1 MYNPQELQ
9 RRAQLNL
16 HGVDTQARTTIET
29 NPPKEENNTN
39 GGVRFL
45 ATIGNIANNIVQGAV
60 KSLEGIVDAG
70 AMLVG
75 LFGADVNDFV
85 EYDFTSD
92 VFGTDE
98 EGEGLLDWAWGR
110 NLADVSYLDNDHI
123 VNQIAEG
130 VGGMLPTIALAVA
143 TGGTSLAG
151 TAAATGAKAVSVGAK
166 VANIASK
173 VAFIGGAV
181 GNASETA
188 LKEGADYWQALGY
201 GAVSGAIEGATEYI
215 GGRVFGSSATA
226 SVDKTLLG
234 KLGLAPKLGSKLGT
248 KVYSFA
254 SEGFEEVVA
263 DLLDP
268 VNKKVFGLSDTIE
281 MPTIKELGKTF
292 VVGGTVGA
300 VLDKVNLGASALL
313 NRKEGGIHYAKV
325 SEKLNDIANV
335 GRVVEGLQNS
345 KKVSNEKME
354 ATYKL
359 ATERYMDDI
368 EFISSEFKKMSP
380 EQRTKAFETLRAS
393 TNFVDN
399 VFNPDGTIKDG
410 VMDKYSEVINNGAKY
425 NVSSNLLYEKNRV
438 ETDIKEINAKY
449 KANYE
454 ISDVK
459 LNDTQR
465 VSFAKINRNISK
477 ISNKTGTNL
486 ELVIIK
492 DHVNADG
499 VNTNGFIDK
508 NRIYITESALE
519 NGDWAKPLSHEIS
532 HYAIGSKE
540 FLDYAKYITSD
551 KKLLNTAIDNVVAN
565 YHDDFGFS
573 VAEGNE
579 IVNKIAKGETRLT
592 EKEIAFYDEV
602 VAHITEDLF
611 QNEKS
616 VNRFARENTSLAS
629 KILAKIQQFLAIFK
643 GTNANKQIVVKL
655 RKAEILFERAL
666 EGIKK
671 ENQETSKK
679 INKVTEQYKKD
690 KEEYLSL
697 PETERENWLKEK
709 GYKKEDFADDVLY
722 NGEELDN
729 SGEIRYSKKGYSHRN
744 PNSVNEKDFNHHY
757 WAIANNLLS
766 KDEIGLLDSL
776 VGKINKGEHFE
787 QNSDGFYMLPVGEK
801 GVLNKIVFTDGKRNA
816 YSINTVVEIALDNE
830 TDLSIERENIYER
843 ESKGIQ
849 TETNGLLKVHYS
861 KAYRFSKFKRN
872 VVESLQDSNGKQDG
886 TRSDRET
893 RFSKDGRGVRF
904 SKRTARYINN
914 KLDTPTLSHIRKELR
929 EIYGDV
935 DSAIADGIAIEK
947 DNAVFVVDSSIEDG
961 NIEFGVREKIIISD
975 NNLRKEKL
983 EKINDRAISKGYVS
997 IEISRRIKY
1006 SSGNGGNSSI
1016 GRELSKELSIN
1027 KGQSENNESGVS
1039 GEDGNNGGRGLR
1051 LSKSGGKKILQ
1062 IAVLEH
1068 LDPVKIED
1076 EKEKKALARELK
1088 LRNGNHPLNYDW
1100 VTTNDYLYIVRNNN
1114 GNDFEP
1120 VVKIG
1125 IDEYFNFCVKLF
1137 RLINRDR
1144 PNSEETIKT
1153 WLKEILNNPDHINW
1167 LSFNPMYD
1175 YPINTELAVT
1185 EDGFSKQDK
1194 EIYKETD
1201 SDGKKLSKKQIE
1213 FYKNS
1218 KARDGYGRL
1227 KVLYHGAF
1235 EEFYVFDKALRGTS
1249 TKSGDSKEGFFFT
1262 DSIDLAK
1269 DYAKNAKYTKLYNL
1283 MGAIAH
1289 GDEKVIEFLKGNKD
1303 PSIEDAKNLGSKE
1316 LEEFINLLESKK
1328 RGKIYKVYLNI
1339 ENPYIENWGATR
1351 YNHIN
1356 VFRAIIKAKF
1366 NGYDGV
1372 IIKRIND
1379 SILDKRPCTNIYI
1392 VFEPEQIKLT
1402 TNKAPTNSH
1411 DIRFSKTTDDSVKN
1425 QIKNNEK
1432 KLATM
1437 DVVASINSNKNF
1449 KNSQEVIKWALEE
1462 LKNTGY
1468 KVDRKDFGTVIF
1480 DESRLKNGIRYLK
1493 NQDEYIAFS
1502 MIPKVLKRGIEIG
1515 RHDNHKDRGYE
1526 TVTFGAPV
1534 EINGNRKN
1542 MAIVVRIEN
1551 KNYYKLHRVVM
1562 PNGAMITYENEESTA
1577 ERVGATEVV
1586 ASPTDNASAISI
1598 LNSGK
1603 KVNNNS
1609 ENSSGSHNIRE
1620 SRKASEGEI
1629 KKKLADISKKK
1640 VYSKKEA
1647 QEIVSS
1653 IIGDVELGGGNYIRV
1668 TNKNQEMI
1676 ADELWKA
1683 LNTYDSG
1690 KRVGVSEKIAD
1701 YIIDSA
1707 IMHNVYVE
1715 EINDASIETVA
1726 ILRKYLHR
1734 INLNNIKGEIRYRYD
1749 NDNSPY
1755 AMWSNKKGIEPDELA
1770 DLLKEDGIFLESING
1785 ADMFF
1790 EMDSLYRKA
1799 VKDLK
1804 TKKTKFLN
1812 EALDEGE
1819 RAEIRKEIRN
1829 EILKAFATN
1838 GSKSKLTKIIETY
1851 SRKAKVW
1858 KDLYYEEKTRNNN
1871 INSLLNEIKNL
1882 KGLKEFKNA
1891 TQYKSEQ
1898 FKGSIEKLE
1907 KLDWRGNLNESGA
1920 RNIVANLNAWYN
1932 RNNKIIGDRFDTE
1945 VSETLSEIASG
1956 EGKLNST
1963 EIRNLAN
1970 VVTYFRHFIETS
1982 TKIYR
1987 QGKWVDAKPIA
1998 EDYVAK
2004 MKASENIKFGPI
2016 GSVLEK
2022 VMGGKYVEN
2031 FSDPM
2036 ALARYMDK
2044 YEDGFYTNTVQSF
2057 REGAIGSAGLE
2068 MELRKTADEFF
2079 RKNKKYLKDLQNK
2092 FITYRGV
2099 EIPLGKAISLYMT
2112 LNRDQAIL
2120 GLAKAGFKFENLKT
2134 KKTIEVKGFEVRDN
2148 LTFDEYKEIAREVQ
2162 AEIGK
2167 QLTETDLKL
2176 IKIVENAFEKCKK
2189 YKYDRDMQLRGYSNV
2204 IEGYYF
2210 PIRRIAIA
2218 ERIDRD
2224 YFNGDRVSNQ
2234 SFNKSI
2240 VKGAQQALFIDSI
2253 ENIFVRHVRGIAQY
2267 YHLAPVIENYDII
2280 NNLDIGENVNAPISV
2295 ASTSV
2300 NVWKNGSDYLKKM
2313 FADVQGVKNGDG
2325 GKLFSFLRTGFAK
2338 YQLGAN
2344 PKVWFSQLAS
2354 LFASTS
2360 ILDYG
2365 SIIKG
2370 FGMKTA
2376 DVDKYCALAEYR
2388 NNDNVAVKSQGVIDE
2403 IGKIGDVLTKPIGFT
2418 DRLVIRALF
2427 GACQVQVQKEN
2438 GLKIGTEENKIK
2450 AGQLLT
2456 KVILETQQNN
2466 LATERSSAM
2475 RSSSE
2480 LKKTFTMFTADAM
2493 KVLGRVVDSFGRVS
2507 VIKARLRITTDAK
2520 ETERL
2525 KSELKSAHK
2534 DARKSVSALVVQVAF
2549 LTVLAQ
2555 LFKKFYNKDDEE
2567 EQVNDIALD
2576 FLGNMIGGL
2585 PILKDFVGKVTD
2597 GYDVNNYATSSIND
2611 LFEAIGSLAKV
2622 FNGDSRERASSIRK
2636 ILYATGQI
2644 FGIPV
2649 RNLYNVF
2656 YGTTNL
2662 ISPESAYKMDDM
2674 FYKQSYRKDLKK
2686 AIENEDYDMISTIAG
2701 LITKEDVGVFSG
2713 NTREEIARLLA
2724 NGQDVL
2730 PTSIGNTMTINET
2743 QYILDGSQKK
2753 EFKKVYSGAIT
2764 SIDKLISTQGYKVA
2778 SDEAKAKAIK
2788 YVYRYYYYM
2797 AQQKVLGV
2805 EIDSKLFLFGEIIS
2819 IEKLALA
2826 LAEVPLLVENSK
2838 NKKQV
2843 VERYL
2848 QASKLSV
2855 LEKYMLMGYFGY
2867 KTTKGESMIKST
2879 INRSSLSKEQKNKLL
2894 EKCGL

>member
-16 HGVDTQARTTIET
+16 HGVDTKARTTIET
-29 NPPKEENNTN
+29 NPPKEENDSHWL
-39 GGVRFL
+39 VRGL
-45 ATIGNIANNIVQGAV
+45 ATVGNFVSNVVEGAV

-151 TAAATGAKAVSVGAK
+151 TAAAAGAKAVSVGAK

-201 GAVSGAIEGATEYI
+201 GAVSGAIEGATEMI

-254 SEGFEEVVA
+254 SEGLEEVVA

-380 EQRTKAFETLRAS
+380 EQRTKAFETLRVN

-459 LNDTQR
+459 LNDNQR

-492 DHVNADG
+492 DYVNADG

-565 YHDDFGFS
+565 YYDDFGFS

-592 EKEIAFYDEV
+592 DKEIGFYDEV

-629 KILAKIQQFLAIFK
+629 KILSKIQQFLAIFK
-643 GTNANKQIVVKL
+643 GTNANKQTVVKL

-679 INKVTEQYKKD
+679 INKATEQYKKD
-690 KEEYLSL
+690 KDEYLSL
-697 PETERENWLKEK
+697 PESERENWLKDK

-729 SGEIRYSKKGYSHRN
+729 SGETRYSKKGYAYRN

-757 WAIANNLLS
+757 WAIAYDFLS
-766 KDEIGLLDSL
+766 KEEIGVLDSAI
-776 VGKINKGEHFE
+776 GKIKSGDYYSKNA
-787 QNSDGFYMLPVGEK
+787 DGFYMIPVGEN
-801 GVLNKIVFTDGKRNA
+801 GVLNKIVFTDGNYER
-816 YSINTVVEIALDNE
+816 YSIDTIIEINSKDENT
-830 TDLSIERENIYER
+830 LSKERENIYVSEY
-843 ESKGIQ
+843 KGIQ
-849 TETNGLLKVHYS
+849 TQTNELLKVHYA
-861 KAYRFSKFKRN
+861 KNYRFSEFRAESESNLRN
-872 VVESLQDSNGKQDG
+872 SNGKQDG
-886 TRSDRET
+886 TRSDGET
-893 RFSKDGRGVRF
+893 RFSKDGRDVRF

-914 KLDTPTLSHIRKELR
+914 KLDTPTLSHIKKRLR

-947 DNAVFVVDSSIEDG
+947 ENAVFVVDSSVEDG
-961 NIEFGVREKIIISD
+961 NIDFGVRQRKVISND
-975 NNLRKEKL
+975 ELRKEFIRRK
-983 EKINDRAISKGYVS
+983 NDKSIRNGYISDGLSSRFGDEYDDSWNGY
-997 IEISRRIKY
+997 RRWK
-1006 SSGNGGNSSI
+1006 SG
-1016 GRELSKELSIN
+1016 EELSIN
-1027 KGQSENNESGVS
+1027 KGQSENNESRVFR
-1039 GEDGNNGGRGLR
+1039 EDGDNRGRGLR
-1051 LSKSGGKKILQ
+1051 FSKTGGTKISQ
-1062 IAVLEH
+1062 ISILEA
-1068 LDPVKIED
+1068 LDPIKIKD
-1076 EKEKKALARELK
+1076 EKEYKRLARELK
-1088 LRNGNHPLNYDW
+1088 LRNGNHPLNYEW
-1100 VTTNDYLYIVRNNN
+1100 VTTNDYLYIVKNNN
-1114 GNDFEP
+1114 GETFDPVIKIEIDRYFDFCASLFSL
-1120 VVKIG
+1120 VKKENI
-1125 IDEYFNFCVKLF
+1125 
-1137 RLINRDR
+1137 
-1144 PNSEETIKT
+1144 NSEATIKL
-1153 WLKEILNNPDHINW
+1153 WVSKILDHPDNVYW
-1167 LSFNPMYD
+1167 LSFNPMYEPS
-1175 YPINTELAVT
+1175 YNELAFT
-1185 EDGFSKQDK
+1185 EDAYSRQDK
-1194 EIYKETD
+1194 EFDKGVD
-1201 SDGKKLSKKQIE
+1201 SAGKKLTKKQIE

-1218 KARDGYGRL
+1218 KVRDRYGRL
-1227 KVLYHGAF
+1227 KVVYHGSFA
-1235 EEFYVFDKALRGTS
+1235 EFYVFDKALLGS
-1249 TKSGDSKEGFFFT
+1249 VTKAQDAKEGFFFT
-1262 DSIDLAK
+1262 DDLGLAK
-1269 DYAKNAKYTKLYNL
+1269 DYAEVAKWEKLRSL
-1283 MGAIAH
+1283 MLSIAE
-1289 GDEKVIEFLKGNKD
+1289 GDKEVVDFLKSNRN
-1303 PSIEDAKNLGSKE
+1303 PTIEDAKRLGSKD
-1316 LEEFINLLESKK
+1316 LETLVDITDNNRK
-1328 RGKIYKVYLNI
+1328 GKIYKVYLNI
-1339 ENPYIENWGATR
+1339 ENPYVENWGHKG
-1351 YNHIN
+1351 YNRIN
-1356 VFRAIIKAKF
+1356 LLRAITKAKF
-1366 NGYDGV
+1366 NGHDGV

-1379 SILDKRPCTNIYI
+1379 SILEKRPNTNIYI

-1411 DIRFSKTTDDSVKN
+1411 DIRFSKKGYSPRDIDSITSREYYHHAWAFINNVITKSEWGVVN
-1425 QIKNNEK
+1425 TAIADIKISK
-1432 KLATM
+1432 KYPC
-1437 DVVASINSNKNF
+1437 
-1449 KNSQEVIKWALEE
+1449 
-1462 LKNTGY
+1462 LKNVYMVPTGEY
-1468 KVDRKDFGTVIF
+1468 KGKDTIYNKIVFTDGNFETPSIIKVLQFSKEFEKENKFIEWLFKEYENGQSTNQELFRVIEMYSKQQGEMHCREFSFKDFGTLQELKEQRRNVGEV
-1480 DESRLKNGIRYLK
+1480 DENNQGEPDGRRNTQEDSGTIR
-1493 NQDEYIAFS
+1493 F
-1502 MIPKVLKRGIEIG
+1502 
-1515 RHDNHKDRGYE
+1515 
-1526 TVTFGAPV
+1526 
-1534 EINGNRKN
+1534 
-1542 MAIVVRIEN
+1542 
-1551 KNYYKLHRVVM
+1551 
-1562 PNGAMITYENEESTA
+1562 
-1577 ERVGATEVV
+1577 
-1586 ASPTDNASAISI
+1586 
-1598 LNSGK
+1598 
-1603 KVNNNS
+1603 
-1609 ENSSGSHNIRE
+1609 
-1620 SRKASEGEI
+1620 SRKASEGET

-1647 QEIVSS
+1647 QEIVST
-1653 IIGDVELGGGNYIRV
+1653 IIGDVALGGGNYIRV

-1676 ADELWKA
+1676 ADELWKV

-1707 IMHNVYVE
+1707 IMHNVYDE

-1726 ILRKYLHR
+1726 TLRKYLHK
-1734 INLNNIKGEIRYRYD
+1734 INLDDIKDEIKYHFD
-1749 NDNSPY
+1749 KNNSPY
-1755 AMWSNKKGIEPDELA
+1755 LLWSKRKGEKGYSPDELA
-1770 DLLKEDGIFLESING
+1770 GLLKEDGIFLESING

-1819 RAEIRKEIRN
+1819 RTEIRKDIRN

-1838 GSKSKLTKIIETY
+1838 GSKSKLAKIIETY

-1871 INSLLNEIKNL
+1871 INSLLKEIKNL
-1882 KGLKEFKNA
+1882 KGLEEFKNA

-1987 QGKWVDAKPIA
+1987 QDKWVDAKPIA

-2022 VMGGKYVEN
+2022 VMSGKYVEN

-2057 REGAIGSAGLE
+2057 REGAIGSARLE

-2134 KKTIEVKGFEVRDN
+2134 KKTIEVKGFEVRDD
-2148 LTFDEYKEIAREVQ
+2148 LTFDEYKGIAREVQ

-2167 QLTETDLKL
+2167 QLTETDLKF
-2176 IKIVENAFEKCKK
+2176 IKIVENDFEKCKK

-2280 NNLDIGENVNAPISV
+2280 NNLDIGENLNAPISV

-2300 NVWKNGSDYLKKM
+2300 NVWKNGSEYLKKM
-2313 FADVQGVKNGDG
+2313 LADIQGVKNGDG
-2325 GKLFSFLRTGFAK
+2325 SRLFGFLRVGFAK
-2338 YQLGAN
+2338 FQLGAN

-2376 DVDKYCALAEYR
+2376 DVDKYCMLAEYR

-2466 LATERSSAM
+2466 LATERSNAM

-2534 DARKSVSALVVQVAF
+2534 DARKSVSALVVQAAF

-2611 LFEAIGSLAKV
+2611 LFEAIGSLGKV
-2622 FNGDSRERASSIRK
+2622 VNGDSRERASSIRK

-2743 QYILDGSQKK
+2743 QYTLDGSQK
-2753 EFKKVYSGAIT
+2753 EAFKSVYSGAIT
-2764 SIDKLISTQGYKVA
+2764 SIDKLVSTNGYKVA

-2805 EIDSKLFLFGEIIS
+2805 EIDSKLFLFGKIIS

-2843 VERYL
+2843 VERCL

-2855 LEKYMLMGYFGY
+2855 LEKYLLMGYFGY
-2867 KTTKGESMIKST
+2867 KTTKGESMIKSA

-2894 EKCGL
+2894 EKCGLKKEQV

>member
-201 GAVSGAIEGATEYI
+201 GAVSGAIEGATEMI
-215 GGRVFGSSATA
+215 GGRMFGATSGEA
-226 SVDKTLLG
+226 VGKTLLG
-234 KLGLAPKLGSKLGT
+234 RTKGVQKLVNKSWGKALYNFT
-248 KVYSFA
+248 
-254 SEGFEEVVA
+254 SEGVEEVISDV
-263 DLLDP
+263 LDP
-268 VNKKVFGLSDTIE
+268 LNKRMFGITDAIE
-281 MPTIKELGKTF
+281 IPSLKDLGKTF
-292 VVGGTVGA
+292 VIGGTIGQILDGA
-300 VLDKVNLGASALL
+300 QTGVRALKNSKNGGKHYVNMSNNLQDIVNTHKALAVIQGNTKVSQERMNSAIVRSSERTLNDLEDMSNELKAMNSEQRENALKILGDNSPYIREMFENDGTLKDDTYATY
-313 NRKEGGIHYAKV
+313 NEIIKEGGK
-325 SEKLNDIANV
+325 
-335 GRVVEGLQNS
+335 G
-345 KKVSNEKME
+345 
-354 ATYKL
+354 
-359 ATERYMDDI
+359 
-368 EFISSEFKKMSP
+368 
-380 EQRTKAFETLRAS
+380 
-393 TNFVDN
+393 
-399 VFNPDGTIKDG
+399 
-410 VMDKYSEVINNGAKY
+410 Y
-425 NVSSNLLYEKNRV
+425 NVSTNLMYSKEYLDKKMQEVSAERGETIEVSTTNLNEK
-438 ETDIKEINAKY
+438 
-449 KANYE
+449 
-454 ISDVK
+454 
-459 LNDTQR
+459 QR
-465 VSFAKINRNISK
+465 KNFAKITRSADMVGKKTNQKLGVVLVKQDANSNTTLDFISGD
-477 ISNKTGTNL
+477 T
-486 ELVIIK
+486 
-492 DHVNADG
+492 
-499 VNTNGFIDK
+499 
-508 NRIYITESALE
+508 IYINERHLE
-519 NGDWAKPLSHEIS
+519 NGEWASYLAHEIT
-532 HYAIGSKE
+532 HFAKDSKE
-540 FLDYAKYITSD
+540 FKGFAEFALKD
-551 KKLLNTAIDNVVAN
+551 KSAVAN
-565 YHDDFGFS
+565 ALS
-573 VAEGNE
+573 
-579 IVNKIAKGETRLT
+579 KIASNYDFSLVDVENLRKKIGTDQKMTDT
-592 EKEIAFYDEV
+592 ELEIYDELI
-602 VAHITEDLF
+602 AHLSEELF
-611 QNEKS
+611 TSEKS
-616 VNRFARENTSLAS
+616 IELLARENTTLAQ
-629 KILAKIQQFLAIFK
+629 KILNKIKDFLSLFK
-643 GTNANKQIVVKL
+643 GTNANRETVQRL
-655 RKAEILFERAL
+655 RKAELLLENALKSIGKETESIERNTIKATKNYL
-666 EGIKK
+666 KDKK
-671 ENQETSKK
+671 EYESL
-679 INKVTEQYKKD
+679 ED
-690 KEEYLSL
+690 SEKEK
-697 PETERENWLKEK
+697 WLKER
-709 GYKKEDFADDVLY
+709 GYKKEDFDKDVY
-722 NGEELDN
+722 GENNETIDKN
-729 SGEIRYSKKGYSHRN
+729 EETRYSKKGYAYRN

-757 WAIANNLLS
+757 WAIAYELLS
-766 KDEIGLLDSL
+766 KEEIGVLDSAI
-776 VGKINKGEHFE
+776 GKIKSGNYYSK
-787 QNSDGFYMLPVGEK
+787 NADGFYMIPVGEN
-801 GVLNKIVFTDGKRNA
+801 GVLNKIVFTDGNYER
-816 YSINTVVEIALDNE
+816 YSIDTIIEINSKDENT
-830 TDLSIERENIYER
+830 LSIERENIYVGEY
-843 ESKGIQ
+843 KGIQ
-849 TETNGLLKVHYS
+849 TQTNELLKVHYS
-861 KAYRFSKFKRN
+861 KNYRFSEFRAESESNLRN
-872 VVESLQDSNGKQDG
+872 SNGKQDG
-886 TRSDRET
+886 TRSDGKTKYSIKDSNGRTLTKEQQEY
-893 RFSKDGRGVRF
+893 FKDSKVR
-904 SKRTARYINN
+904 
-914 KLDTPTLSHIRKELR
+914 D
-929 EIYGDV
+929 
-935 DSAIADGIAIEK
+935 
-947 DNAVFVVDSSIEDG
+947 EDG
-961 NIEFGVREKIIISD
+961 NLLVVYHAT
-975 NNLRKEKL
+975 NNYE
-983 EKINDRAISKGYVS
+983 
-997 IEISRRIKY
+997 
-1006 SSGNGGNSSI
+1006 
-1016 GRELSKELSIN
+1016 
-1027 KGQSENNESGVS
+1027 
-1039 GEDGNNGGRGLR
+1039 
-1051 LSKSGGKKILQ
+1051 
-1062 IAVLEH
+1062 
-1068 LDPVKIED
+1068 
-1076 EKEKKALARELK
+1076 EKETWNEQRRSFDIE
-1088 LRNGNHPLNYDW
+1088 RTP
-1100 VTTNDYLYIVRNNN
+1100 
-1114 GNDFEP
+1114 F
-1120 VVKIG
+1120 
-1125 IDEYFNFCVKLF
+1125 
-1137 RLINRDR
+1137 
-1144 PNSEETIKT
+1144 TI
-1153 WLKEILNNPDHINW
+1153 
-1167 LSFNPMYD
+1167 F
-1175 YPINTELAVT
+1175 
-1185 EDGFSKQDK
+1185 
-1194 EIYKETD
+1194 
-1201 SDGKKLSKKQIE
+1201 KKQYDE
-1213 FYKNS
+1213 QFGHFFGKNINN
-1218 KARDGYGRL
+1218 AGGYGNR
-1227 KVLYHGAF
+1227 
-1235 EEFYVFDKALRGTS
+1235 
-1249 TKSGDSKEGFFFT
+1249 
-1262 DSIDLAK
+1262 
-1269 DYAKNAKYTKLYNL
+1269 
-1283 MGAIAH
+1283 
-1289 GDEKVIEFLKGNKD
+1289 
-1303 PSIEDAKNLGSKE
+1303 
-1316 LEEFINLLESKK
+1316 
-1328 RGKIYKVYLNI
+1328 IYSVYLNI
-1339 ENPYIENWGATR
+1339 KNPLIIDCKGANYSYI
-1351 YNHIN
+1351 
-1356 VFRAIIKAKF
+1356 KF
-1366 NGYDGV
+1366 NGEARDTYEWAEYAYKKGYDGV
-1372 IIKRIND
+1372 IFKNVRD
-1379 SILDKRPCTNIYI
+1379 GVDYGALQ
-1392 VFEPEQIKLT
+1392 EP
-1402 TNKAPTNSH
+1402 
-1411 DIRFSKTTDDSVKN
+1411 TDEYVAFRSN
-1425 QIKNNEK
+1425 QIKNI
-1432 KLATM
+1432 
-1437 DVVASINSNKNF
+1437 DNKNPTYSADIRYSIKPIEKPTKSSDIRYSIKLNDNVETEVTKTYGKTYNWSETGYILNDGTRLDLSGKNQGASGGRRTIDHRDIFDSYEDIDGTDAMIAFMARGNIRVSPEYPGINIQVEPNAEQYRLIQDLVERLGWKEKYFSVDFDNKYGEVVETLSYEGNVSGRKVVSDIKYYF
-1449 KNSQEVIKWALEE
+1449 KEGKIPYQSELSKFRYSVKINADMTDSERYEILKDKKIENIPVAKELTKDQLDNIQSITSFEDLNKYFGAEKRSIIKKIASEFGVFKEYYNKDIELEFEFSKSNYNESYQKQKHNFVSYAKMFSVFDAVVEKAVGIEVHNRNIKNYKEDQT
-1462 LKNTGY
+1462 LKNVYVLASAFIDDQSIVPVKLEIKEFNDKNNKLYVAIALDKIKKTE
-1468 KVDRKDFGTVIF
+1468 VLEDRAFLDKEVTHSSLSVNISIRDLLRNVNPNDKDFY
-1480 DESRLKNGIRYLK
+1480 KY
-1493 NQDEYIAFS
+1493 
-1502 MIPKVLKRGIEIG
+1502 IPKQFFEEK
-1515 RHDNHKDRGYE
+1515 
-1526 TVTFGAPV
+1526 
-1534 EINGNRKN
+1534 NRYSIKPN
-1542 MAIVVRIEN
+1542 EN
-1551 KNYYKLHRVVM
+1551 TRQV
-1562 PNGAMITYENEESTA
+1562 
-1577 ERVGATEVV
+1577 
-1586 ASPTDNASAISI
+1586 
-1598 LNSGK
+1598 
-1603 KVNNNS
+1603 
-1609 ENSSGSHNIRE
+1609 
-1620 SRKASEGEI
+1620 SEGQI
-1629 KKKLADISKKK
+1629 QKKLADISKKK

-1676 ADELWKA
+1676 ADELWKV

-1707 IMHNVYVE
+1707 IMHNVYDE

-1734 INLNNIKGEIRYRYD
+1734 INLNSIKGEIKYRYD

-1838 GSKSKLTKIIETY
+1838 GSKSKLAKIIETY

-2004 MKASENIKFGPI
+2004 MKASDNIKFGPI

-2134 KKTIEVKGFEVRDN
+2134 KKTIEVKGFEVRDD

-2162 AEIGK
+2162 TEIGK

-2280 NNLDIGENVNAPISV
+2280 NNLDIGGNVNAPISV

-2376 DVDKYCALAEYR
+2376 DVDKYCMLAEYR

-2438 GLKIGTEENKIK
+2438 GLKIGSEENKVK
-2450 AGQLLT
+2450 AGELLA

-2466 LATERSSAM
+2466 MATERSKAM

-2480 LKKTFTMFTADAM
+2480 LMKTVTMFTSDAM

-2507 VIKARLRITTDAK
+2507 VIKARLRIATDAK

-2534 DARKSVSALVVQVAF
+2534 DARRSTTALIMQASF
-2549 LTVLAQ
+2549 MTLLTQ

-2567 EQVNDIALD
+2567 EQVKDIALD
-2576 FLGNMIGGL
+2576 FVGNMIGGM
-2585 PILKDFVGKVTD
+2585 PILKDFASKLTD

-2611 LFEAIGSLAKV
+2611 LFEAIGSLDKV
-2622 FNGDSRERASSIRK
+2622 ADGDSRERASSIRK

-2656 YGTTNL
+2656 YGTANL
-2662 ISPESAYKMDDM
+2662 ISPEFAYKMDDM

-2743 QYILDGSQKK
+2743 QYTLDGSQK
-2753 EFKKVYSGAIT
+2753 ETFKSVYSGAIT

-2797 AQQKVLGV
+2797 AQQKALGV

-2867 KTTKGESMIKST
+2867 KTTKGESMIKSA

-2894 EKCGL
+2894 EKCGLKKEQV